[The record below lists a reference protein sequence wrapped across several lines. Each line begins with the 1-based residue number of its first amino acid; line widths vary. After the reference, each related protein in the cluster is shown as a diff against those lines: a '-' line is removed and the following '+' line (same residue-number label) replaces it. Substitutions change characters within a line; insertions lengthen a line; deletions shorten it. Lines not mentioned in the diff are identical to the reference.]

1 MTDEQTM
8 RRKFAAAQM
17 IAGLITPLLYA
28 KSIFNFSLT
37 ASFGAF
43 GYWFILPFVCFLLL
57 SGLAISR
64 SRERFRVSRSG
75 LWGAAIAAYSAYV
88 LPVALLG
95 LYSATYSGGGA
106 NIGLGLLALAAPGAV
121 PIFMLIGLVVGE
133 SWAQNKAP
141 NSAFKRDAEK
151 RGVP

>member
-1 MTDEQTM
+1 MQSQ
-8 RRKFAAAQM
+8 F
-17 IAGLITPLLYA
+17 LIFPLLRVLVR
-28 KSIFNFSLT
+28 SVTGLF
-37 ASFGAF
+37 
-43 GYWFILPFVCFLLL
+43 FLLYV
-57 SGLAISR
+57 SSSFLAWLFH
-64 SRERFRVSRSG
+64 E
-75 LWGAAIAAYSAYV
+75 WGAAIAAYSAYV